1 MYSRFDM
8 IDHFV
13 QILIGSSAVFSFLF
27 GLYMVID
34 PYGWYNFI
42 ETVKATGPA
51 NAHFITDI
59 GFAYILSG
67 LVLGYAAL
75 HPGLRWGA
83 ALIGNAWLA
92 AHGVF
97 HIYEVV
103 TGLCS
108 EDIFWREAPGVLGP
122 PALVLLGVTIQL
134 ARQRI
139 SPVPLPKS
147 VFVSLMRKTNE
158 AYIEDLSNAK
168 GFLVEKFQHGMLIV
182 GHRHHATAS
191 MLHMTCLG
199 AIRFEDCGPCVET
212 VRKYALADGL
222 SAERIQKALTGA
234 PELPEDALA
243 YDFGFATASGDIAKA
258 DELGNEIEKQFGRD
272 VRTELSLNAASVRIF
287 PAMKRGLGHASVCQ
301 IPRAEPIANP

>member
-34 PYGWYNFI
+34 PYGWYNFV

-59 GFAYILSG
+59 GFAYLFSG
-67 LVLGYAAL
+67 LVLGYATL
-75 HPGLRWGA
+75 HPGLRWGTA
-83 ALIGNAWLA
+83 VIGNAWLA
-92 AHGVF
+92 AHGIF

-103 TGLCS
+103 AGLCS

-122 PALVLLGVTIQL
+122 PALVFIGLAIQL

-139 SPVPLPKS
+139 SPVPLPKQA
-147 VFVSLMRKTNE
+147 FVSVMRATKE
-158 AYIEDLSNAK
+158 AYIDDLSNAK

-191 MLHMTCLG
+191 LLHMTCLG

-212 VRKYALADGL
+212 VRKYAIADGL
-222 SAERIQKALTGA
+222 SPDRIQNALTGKA
-234 PELPEDALA
+234 VSAEDALA
-243 YDFGFATASGDIAKA
+243 YDFGFAIASGDIAGA
-258 DELGNEIEKQFGRD
+258 AGLGDEIEKKFGRE

-301 IPRAEPIANP
+301 IPRAEPIENP